1 MRPERKSIST
11 FIKGYIVKLLIFLFP
26 VLLFSCGKSPFTETE
41 QPPGKIGGYQPLT
54 SDIFLATEDINV
66 SSYWRVG
73 PVVGDECKLL
83 VVMTDRENRP
93 VSPSKKFNLMLWM
106 PTMGHGSF
114 PITVKETSTGV
125 FEATELFFTMPGYW
139 DIHFQLLDENNDVFD
154 EVKWG
159 MTL

>member
-1 MRPERKSIST
+1 M
-11 FIKGYIVKLLIFLFP
+11 KLLIVIFFP
-26 VLLFSCGKSPFTETE
+26 FILFSCGDSPFTET
-41 QPPGKIGGYQPLT
+41 QTAPDSVRGYQQLA
-54 SDIFLATEDINV
+54 SDIFFTTEDINV
-66 SSYWRVG
+66 SVYWRSG

-93 VSPSKKFNLMLWM
+93 VSPSKRFHLMLWM

-114 PITVKETSTGV
+114 PITVKETSLGV
-125 FEATELFFTMPGYW
+125 FEATEVFFTMPGYW
-139 DIHFQLLDENNDVFD
+139 DLHFQLLDENNDVFD